1 MALIRVLQFTA
12 PWCGPCKPVARALA
26 ELAPGYPQVEFAE
39 VDVDADVEAGMRHD
53 VLVLPTVLVFR
64 DEEVVARLEG
74 ARKKADY
81 ERTLREVVP
90 AAE

>member
-1 MALIRVLQFTA
+1 MIRVVQFTA

-26 ELAPGYPQVEFAE
+26 ELAPGYPQVEFSE
-39 VDVDADVEAGMRHD
+39 VDVDADFESGVRHD
-53 VLVLPTVLVFR
+53 VLMLPTVLVLR

-74 ARKKADY
+74 ARKKTDY
-81 ERTLREVVP
+81 ERALREVVP

>member
-1 MALIRVLQFTA
+1 VIRVVQFTA

-26 ELAPGYPQVEFAE
+26 ELAPAFPQVEFSE
-39 VDVDADVEAGMRHD
+39 VDVAADIDAGVHHD
-53 VLVLPTVLVFR
+53 VLVLPTVIVFR
-64 DEEVVARLEG
+64 GDEPVARLDG
-74 ARKKADY
+74 ARRKKDY